1 MPLTDGQIGLL
12 QATVERNFTSA
23 CDIVRETRTDTDEG
37 GWTTVETVVATAVPC
52 SYAPLGAGGGDE
64 RIIAER
70 MAAVADTVINLPVG
84 TDVTPRDRVVIGART
99 FEVKDVMDD
108 RSQPTHLRV
117 YAQEIT

>member
-1 MPLTDGQIGLL
+1 MIPTRSLTLIKAQ
-12 QATVERNFTSA
+12 VERLFVST
-23 CDIVRETRTDTDEG
+23 CDILRETRTDTDEG
-37 GWTTVETVVATAVPC
+37 GWTNTETTVASAVPC
-52 SYAPLGAGGGDE
+52 RFAPIGSGGGAE

-70 MAAVADTVINLPVG
+70 LAAVADTVINVPVG
-84 TDVTPRDRVVIGART
+84 TNVTPRDRVAIGART